1 MLNMLARPIHAVWA
15 KKLVIIGTKDNDVA
29 AVLETSELVGAV
41 FITKSQLVVC
51 LALKLEVGK
60 KRVKFIHATT

>member
-1 MLNMLARPIHAVWA
+1 
-15 KKLVIIGTKDNDVA
+15 
-29 AVLETSELVGAV
+29 VLETSELVGAV